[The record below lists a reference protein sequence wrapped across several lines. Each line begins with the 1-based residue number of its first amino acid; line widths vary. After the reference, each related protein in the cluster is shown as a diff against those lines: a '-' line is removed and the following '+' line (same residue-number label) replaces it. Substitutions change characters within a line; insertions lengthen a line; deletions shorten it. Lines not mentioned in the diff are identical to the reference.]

1 MKLIKTGLLVCSMIF
16 VIIFSAGC
24 PNKPPNVPEIIS
36 TLTVDST
43 YTRAVATVWVATT
56 DPNKDGIFYIMD
68 WGDGTEP
75 ETLPAPLVPDEEVEP
90 FASGETVF
98 VSHMY
103 AKWSPPH
110 SPEFKS
116 FEIKAAAKDEKG
128 KVQENYSTPFTIR
141 VIYND
146 EPNRPDIFKKNDK
159 GAINTLQTFKATATD
174 TEGDSISIRFSFDKI
189 TEWSMYRASGDT
201 IFGYGEWNRT
211 GIQKVWAIAKDT
223 KGSQSV
229 SSETLAFET
238 IDEGYIKD
246 VFQAT
251 SRPDEGEVDTV
262 EMWSTPAV
270 VNIGGIDKIFV
281 GSEGGYAYIVN
292 SQDMKKETDFLPD
305 VEEPYD
311 EEPWGNTPAVDATN
325 ARWYIAND
333 QGELYCLP
341 ITSGGE
347 LWRFPGKGVLEFTG
361 WSFFDATFSGSYV
374 YVSTEDTLY
383 AINSGSGTQ
392 AWQKNL
398 PGTFI
403 NTAPILDASGN
414 IFIGDDSGYVN
425 KYDVN
430 GDLKW
435 RKKLG
440 DYVVTSGAI
449 DYVSGTIYF
458 CVNGRTEN
466 LLCAV
471 APDSGSIR
479 WTYPSDFEITTSLA
493 IDNQNYIYFGDD
505 QGRIHAVNNGI
516 SKSGYPISIDAGGVN
531 ATLSTP
537 AFAADNYFY
546 VMTEEQFVFCIN
558 AATGKVEWE
567 TPLPTAG
574 LEKSKKLKREDDIIP
589 SPAIGSD
596 GDIYVVS
603 GDDIGLYR
611 ILGRSTGTPM
621 KNSPWP
627 TFRHDN
633 SHTGKAGAVTK

>member
-24 PNKPPNVPEIIS
+24 PNKPPNVPEIIT

-43 YTRAVATVWVATT
+43 YTRAIATVWVSTT

-90 FASGETVF
+90 FESGDTVF

-110 SPEFKS
+110 SPEFKN

-128 KVQENYSTPFTIR
+128 KIQENYSTPFNIR
-141 VIYND
+141 IIYND
-146 EPNRPDIFKKNDK
+146 EPNRPNIFKKNDK
-159 GAINTLQTFKATATD
+159 GAINTLQTFKATASD
-174 TEGDSISIRFSFDKI
+174 TEGDSISIRFSFDKV
-189 TEWSMYRASGDT
+189 TEWSQYRASGDT
-201 IFGYGEWNRT
+201 IFGYGEWSRA

-229 SSETLAFET
+229 SSDTLEFET
-238 IDEGYIKD
+238 IDEGYIKG

-270 VNIGGIDKIFV
+270 VNIGGLDKIFV

-292 SQDMKKETDFLPD
+292 AADMKKDADILPD
-305 VEEPYD
+305 VEEAYD
-311 EEPWGNTPAVDATN
+311 EEPWGNTPAVDVN
-325 ARWYIAND
+325 AAKWYIAND
-333 QGELYCLP
+333 QGELYCLS
-341 ITSGGE
+341 TTGSK
-347 LWRFPGKGVLEFTG
+347 LWRFPDSSVTNFTG
-361 WSFFDATFSGSYV
+361 WSFFDATFTSSYV
-374 YVSTEDTLY
+374 YAATEDTLF
-383 AINSGSGTQ
+383 AINAGSHLNDWKWKPT
-392 AWQKNL
+392 
-398 PGTFI
+398 GTFI
-403 NTAPILDASGN
+403 STAPILDASGN
-414 IFIGDDSGYVN
+414 ILIGDDSGYVN
-425 KYDVN
+425 KLDIN
-430 GDLKW
+430 GNLKW

-440 DYVVTSGAI
+440 DYVATSGAI

-466 LLCAV
+466 LLCALN
-471 APDSGSIR
+471 PDSGSIR
-479 WTYPSDFEITTSLA
+479 WSYQSQYEITTSLA
-493 IDNQNYIYFGDD
+493 IDAQGYIYFGDD
-505 QGRIHAVNNGI
+505 QGRIHAVNNGLP
-516 SKSGYPISIDAGGVN
+516 KAGYPISIEAGGVN
-531 ATLSTP
+531 ASLSTP
-537 AFAADNYFY
+537 AFTADNFFY
-546 VMTEEQFVFCIN
+546 VMTEEQYVFCIN

-574 LEKSKKLKREDDIIP
+574 LEKSKKLKREDDLIP

-611 ILGRSTGTPM
+611 ILGRGTGTPM